1 MKTTLGILYPGEMG
15 ATLGGLLAR
24 GGHRIVTTIA
34 DRGPRTVNLATA
46 ADFELLRSLEDVVEA
61 SDVILSLVPPGAAL
75 TVARRVA
82 DCPKTKA
89 DALYVDVNSVSP
101 QTVREVEAIVEER
114 GMSFVDAAI
123 HGQAARLPEHG
134 VVYLSGADA
143 LSVVDLLDGIVATQ
157 WLGEEPG
164 RASAMK
170 MLMSGVSK
178 GLVALVLEMA
188 LAAREASLL
197 DEFLTNCRKAYP
209 GVMTPVARM
218 LPTYPRHIDRRADE
232 MSELEKTIRGLGL
245 EPTMAAGISR
255 LLSGLSQSH
264 LQQYAQ
270 GVEDGLFEVDD
281 LIELIALDNPLKT
294 VGWDDPGAPG
304 EPHHEFVDAKT

>member
-1 MKTTLGILYPGEMG
+1 MKTTFGILYPGEMG
-15 ATLGGLLAR
+15 ATLGRLLAR
-24 GGHRIVTTIA
+24 GGQRIVTTVA
-34 DRGPRTVNLATA
+34 GRGPRTVSLAA
-46 ADFELLRSLEDVVEA
+46 SADFELLCSLEDVVKA
-61 SDVILSLVPPGAAL
+61 SDVIISVVPPGAAL

-82 DCPKTKA
+82 DCPKAKA
-89 DALYVDVNSVSP
+89 DAVYVDINSVSP
-101 QTVREVEAIVEER
+101 QTVQEIEAIVEGR

-143 LSVVDLLDGIVATQ
+143 LNIADLLDGVVATH

-170 MLMSGVSK
+170 MFMSGVSK
-178 GLVALVLEMA
+178 GLVALVLEIA

-197 DEFLTNCRKAYP
+197 DEFLANIRKAYP
-209 GVMTPVARM
+209 GVMAPVTRM
-218 LPTYPRHIDRRADE
+218 LPTYPRHIARRADE

-255 LLSGLSQSH
+255 LLTGLSQSH
-264 LQQYAQ
+264 LHHYAQ

-281 LIELIALDNPLKT
+281 LIELIALDNPLKS
-294 VGWDDPGAPG
+294 VEWGDPGAPG
-304 EPHHEFVDAKT
+304 ESHHEFVAAKT